1 MTRTNP
7 DALASTDWLHE
18 HLRAPDVR
26 IVDASYYLP
35 SEGVD
40 ARAEFEKQ
48 HIPGAVFFDID
59 EIADTSSDLPHMMP
73 PPEKFSAKVRK
84 LGLGDGSRIVVYDQ
98 RGIFSAPRVWWMF
111 RAMGHRDVAVLDGG
125 LPKWLDEDKPV
136 EDGKGRA
143 GEERHFTARFDNT
156 LLRDRDQ
163 VSREVTRQKEQI
175 VDVRAPDGALRSFV
189 LARTEYGAEARDAW
203 IVVKRGHQNAL
214 RDLQGF
220 DRMWVLFVFNY
231 SRGGRTMVVP
241 PRDGNPRGVFAT
253 RSPHRPNNIGM
264 SCVRCLNVVGR
275 KVLIRDHDLLH
286 GTHVLDIKPYIPAY
300 DSHPDAAA
308 GWLDELEEPG
318 PDHRWD

>member
-18 HLRAPDVR
+18 HLSAPDVR

-35 SEGVD
+35 NEGMD

-59 EIADTSSDLPHMMP
+59 EIADTESDLPHMMP

-125 LPKWLDEDKPV
+125 LPKWLAENKPV
-136 EDGKGRA
+136 EDGTGRA

-156 LLRDRDQ
+156 MLRDREQ

-175 VDVRAPDGALRSFV
+175 IDVRAPERFAGEVEEPRQGLPQPAL
-189 LARTEYGAEARDAW
+189 
-203 IVVKRGHQNAL
+203 
-214 RDLQGF
+214 
-220 DRMWVLFVFNY
+220 
-231 SRGGRTMVVP
+231 SRGIE
-241 PRDGNPRGVFAT
+241 PR
-253 RSPHRPNNIGM
+253 
-264 SCVRCLNVVGR
+264 
-275 KVLIRDHDLLH
+275 
-286 GTHVLDIKPYIPAY
+286 
-300 DSHPDAAA
+300 HPDAQEPRRAPAPVERGRDRSQAA
-308 GWLDELEEPG
+308 GRDLLRLRRHGGSPEPG
-318 PDHRWD
+318 AARGRLPGYSAV